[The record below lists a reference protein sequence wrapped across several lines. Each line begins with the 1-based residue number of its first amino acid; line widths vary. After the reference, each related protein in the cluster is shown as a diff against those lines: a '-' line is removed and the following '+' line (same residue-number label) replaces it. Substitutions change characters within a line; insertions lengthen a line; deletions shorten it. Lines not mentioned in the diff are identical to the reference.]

1 VIGLRAA
8 LVLGLVSGAGGFATQ
23 CTPRRPPPVV
33 ATPLAPVKAG
43 PEITVTTTP
52 VPLDP
57 ADPAKVVVGGGF
69 TYAGGLALTSADTS
83 RLHGLSDLSVTTDGR
98 LTAISDEG
106 DVFEAQL
113 RLDAGGKLVGLS
125 GGKLR
130 PLPGLDGQPLPGK
143 QKADAEGLA
152 VLPNGERLV
161 SFEGDHRI
169 WRYAVTPDGTWS
181 RPAPAPKPSTIF
193 PDNEGME
200 AIAAYPAAGP
210 DAYIV
215 GGEEGEVWLCRLS
228 SECRSLPP
236 QSGPDFTWG
245 LTAFAPFAGT
255 AVATLHRGYDPI
267 RGWRAV
273 VRFISDPTL
282 PPARQRTIAALHID
296 GAMPRDNFEGLALAG
311 PPPGAPPGATRLYLI
326 SDDGAVGKNQRTLLL
341 AFDWVAPPA
350 PPPLPAKP
358 AKPAKKPV
366 RRR

>member
-1 VIGLRAA
+1 MIGLRAA

-33 ATPLAPVKAG
+33 ATPPAPVKAG

-350 PPPLPAKP
+350 PPPLPP
-358 AKPAKKPV
+358 KPAKKPV